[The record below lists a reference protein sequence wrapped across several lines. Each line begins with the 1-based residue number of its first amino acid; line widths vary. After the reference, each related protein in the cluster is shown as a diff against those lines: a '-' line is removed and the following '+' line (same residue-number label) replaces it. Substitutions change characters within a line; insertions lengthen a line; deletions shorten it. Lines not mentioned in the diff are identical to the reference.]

1 MGLAEEGLFEFG
13 DLLSCVFLESRHKG
27 RNVRVHDVVF
37 DITGQT
43 WAGIHGNMFRNAT
56 RVSTRNPRIILLQNI
71 HYQFQD
77 GPRNQS
83 AWIIWE
89 IVPKSTSRQDHDRR
103 YDRSIDEDD
112 VIYFY

>member
-43 WAGIHGNMFRNAT
+43 WAGIHGNMSGMRRVLAHETLESSSCRTITSTTNSRMALGINRHGLFGKLYQNQHPDRNM
-56 RVSTRNPRIILLQNI
+56 ILVMI
-71 HYQFQD
+71 
-77 GPRNQS
+77 
-83 AWIIWE
+83 
-89 IVPKSTSRQDHDRR
+89 DRLMKMT
-103 YDRSIDEDD
+103 
-112 VIYFY
+112 